1 MMGTDGKQVPE
12 NGHDPNGVPD
22 GHGADA
28 RVPAVDDVI
37 MQSLGERWET
47 AREMLEYPTVMSHAI
62 PRAVLTERDSVD
74 LLRSSMLHALWQTN
88 TWDPMQLSWQ
98 KMALS
103 IPVEGRGRKEAVE
116 IATSAVARVAQQREV
131 RDGPKPR

>member
-1 MMGTDGKQVPE
+1 MMANDGKQVPDD
-12 NGHDPNGVPD
+12 GRPPDDGVPD
-22 GHGADA
+22 DSP

-62 PRAVLTERDSVD
+62 PRAVLTSREAVD
-74 LLRSSMLHALWQTN
+74 LLRSSMLHGLWQTN
-88 TWDPMQLSWQ
+88 TWDAMQLGWQ

-103 IPVEGRGRKEAVE
+103 IPVDGRGRAEAVE
-116 IATSAVARVAQQREV
+116 IATSAITRVQQQREQ

>member
-1 MMGTDGKQVPE
+1 MADERPSDAQPAVG
-12 NGHDPNGVPD
+12 PD
-22 GHGADA
+22 DSP

-62 PRAVLTERDSVD
+62 PRAVLTQRAAVD
-74 LLRSSMLHALWQTN
+74 LLRSSMLHSLWQTN
-88 TWDPMQLSWQ
+88 EWNPMQLAWE

-103 IPVEGRGRKEAVE
+103 IPVDGRGRSEAVE
-116 IATSAVARVAQQREV
+116 IATSALHRLTEPRPPRE
-131 RDGPKPR
+131 GPRPR